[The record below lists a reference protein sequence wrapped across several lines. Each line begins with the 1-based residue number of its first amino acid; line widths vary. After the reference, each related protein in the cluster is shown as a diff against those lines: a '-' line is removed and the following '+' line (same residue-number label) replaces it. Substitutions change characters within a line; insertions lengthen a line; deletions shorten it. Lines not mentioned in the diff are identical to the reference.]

1 MSEDLVSQLKADGG
15 TITDLIVLRSI
26 LRMIN
31 ASEDEDPVPISTVLL
46 AEKLALHRSSV
57 QRSMLKL
64 AGLEYVTRRVGAG
77 GYRDGFTSFGRGPK
91 LA

>member
-1 MSEDLVSQLKADGG
+1 MSEDLAVQLKADGG
-15 TITDLIVLRSI
+15 TLTDLIVLRSI

-31 ASEDEDPVPISTVLL
+31 ASEDADPVPISTVLL
-46 AEKLALHRSSV
+46 AEKLLLHRSSV
-57 QRSMLKL
+57 QRSMLRL
-64 AGLEYVTRRVGAG
+64 ADLGYVTRQAGAG